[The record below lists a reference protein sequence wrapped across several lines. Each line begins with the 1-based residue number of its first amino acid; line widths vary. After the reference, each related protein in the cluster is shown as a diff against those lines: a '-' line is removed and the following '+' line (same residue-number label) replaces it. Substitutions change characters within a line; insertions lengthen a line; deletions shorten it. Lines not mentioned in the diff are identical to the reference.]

1 MKNMPCTKTNAKV
14 TELAHVANATA
25 IEVTN
30 AKYRNSTFDGV
41 LELANGK
48 DSFQIHG
55 SKLCAKAKL
64 AWFGMEFKKSFRLIE
79 LNAAQVKVLQN
90 YTGNVIAKLA

>member
-1 MKNMPCTKTNAKV
+1 MKNMPCTKSNAKV
-14 TELAHVANATA
+14 TEFAHVANTTA

-30 AKYRNSTFDGV
+30 AKYRNSTFNGV

-64 AWFGMEFKKSFRLIE
+64 AWFGMEFKKNFRLIE
-79 LNAAQVKVLQN
+79 LNTAQVKVLQN

>member
-1 MKNMPCTKTNAKV
+1 MKNAPCTKPNATP
-14 TELAHVANATA
+14 TEFSHVANVTA
-25 IEVTN
+25 IEVIN
-30 AKYRNSTFDGV
+30 AKYRNSTFNGV
-41 LELANGK
+41 LQLANGK

-64 AWFGMEFKKSFRLIE
+64 AWCGMEFKKSFRLIE
-79 LNAAQVKVLQN
+79 LNMAQVKVLQN

>member
-1 MKNMPCTKTNAKV
+1 MKNAPCTKPNAV
-14 TELAHVANATA
+14 PTELAHVTNVTA
-25 IEVTN
+25 IEVAN
-30 AKYRNSTFDGV
+30 AKYRNSTINGV
-41 LELANGK
+41 LQLANGK

-79 LNAAQVKVLQN
+79 LNMAQVKVLQN

>member
-1 MKNMPCTKTNAKV
+1 MKNAPYTKTNASP
-14 TELAHVANATA
+14 TEFAHVANATA
-25 IEVTN
+25 IQVVN
-30 AKYRNSTFDGV
+30 AKYRNSTINGV

-64 AWFGMEFKKSFRLIE
+64 AWFGMEFKKGFRLIE
-79 LNAAQVKVLQN
+79 LNMAQVKVLQN